1 MNRRALC
8 CLFLSLFCIALFS
21 GIEAW
26 ASPPAN
32 NKGNVK
38 ASDQMDVLL
47 SSMQQELQRAQSSLG
62 KLDPAPYFLSY
73 SVYDQTVAVA
83 VGSQGEL
90 VNSTHGHVRNA
101 DVTMRIGAPALD
113 NSHAQNR
120 ASARTT
126 GLLPLNDDR
135 DALAHELWRLTYEEY
150 RKASKA
156 YLNVKTNTQ
165 VHAQEEDTSADFST
179 EKPSA
184 HSDYKEVAPSADQQ
198 ALEKFVREYSAH
210 FRKYPY
216 IYSSLVVI
224 NAQKSQLHFLST
236 EGASVVAPNAYIRV
250 AIEAETRA
258 DDGMELMR
266 VETFQAGSIDHLP
279 GEAEISARVEKMASD
294 LKALREAPVAEPF
307 AGPALLSGRAS
318 AVFFHEVLG
327 HRLEGHRQR
336 GEQEG
341 QTFTKKIGQP
351 VLPDFLSVV
360 DDPTQRKLNGLDL
373 GGWYEYDDEG
383 VPATRVEVIQ
393 NGILKNFLMSRM
405 PIKNF
410 ANSNGHGRSQPGL
423 MPTGRQ
429 GNLIVSSS
437 RTVKDSELR
446 QKLIEEIKKQ
456 GKPYGLYFED
466 IQGGFTLTQRSMPQ
480 AFQVLPVLVWRVYP
494 DGRPDELVR
503 GIDIVGTPLAA
514 MNRILLTG
522 DKTDVFNGICG
533 AESGQVPVAAAAP
546 AMLFSEIEV
555 QKRAHSL
562 NRPPILP
569 APVDDVAGSIKNA
582 GAK

>member
-1 MNRRALC
+1 MTSQFRHFSLLR
-8 CLFLSLFCIALFS
+8 LFVGLAFAIPS
-21 GIEAW
+21 W
-26 ASPPAN
+26 A
-32 NKGNVK
+32 
-38 ASDQMDVLL
+38 ASSTDKPDVLL
-47 SSMQQELQRAQSSLG
+47 STMQAELQRAQTSLG

-73 SVYDQTVAVA
+73 SVYDQSIAIA
-83 VGSQGEL
+83 AGSQGS
-90 VNSTHGHVRNA
+90 VVTSTHARRRSA
-101 DVTMRIGAPALD
+101 DVTMRIGTAALD
-113 NSHAQNR
+113 NSHQQNR

-126 GLLPLNDDR
+126 GTLPLDDDR
-135 DALAHELWRLTYEEY
+135 NAIAHELWQLTYEEY

-156 YLNVKTNTQ
+156 YASVKTNTQ
-165 VHAQEEDTSADFST
+165 VQAKEEDTSPDFSE
-179 EKPSA
+179 EKPPTHVDNKDAGSI
-184 HSDYKEVAPSADQQ
+184 PDQR
-198 ALEKFVREYSAH
+198 ALERFVRAYSGH

-216 IYSSLVVI
+216 IYSSMVLI
-224 NAQKSQLHFLST
+224 TAQKTRFHFLST
-236 EGASVVAPNAYIRV
+236 EGNRIVTPSAYIRV

-258 DDGMELMR
+258 DDGMELIR
-266 VETFQAGSIDHLP
+266 VETFQAESLDHLP
-279 GEAEISARVEKMASD
+279 QASEIEARVEKMATD

-307 AGPALLSGRAS
+307 DGPALLSGRAT

-341 QTFTKKIGQP
+341 QTFTKKVGQS

-360 DDPTQRKLNGLDL
+360 DDPTVSKLNGIDL
-373 GGWYEYDDEG
+373 GGYYEFDDEG
-383 VPATRVEVIQ
+383 MPAAKVDVIQ
-393 NGILKNFLMSRM
+393 NGILENFLMSRM
-405 PIKNF
+405 PVKNF
-410 ANSNGHGRSQPGL
+410 SNSNGHGRSQPGL
-423 MPTGRQ
+423 MATGRQ
-429 GNLIVSSS
+429 GNLIVSSNK
-437 RTVKDSELR
+437 TVKDSELR
-446 QKLIEEIKKQ
+446 QKLIDEIKKQ

-466 IQGGFTLTQRSMPQ
+466 IQGGFTLTQRTMPQ

-494 DGRPDELVR
+494 DGKPDELVR

-514 MNRILLTG
+514 MNRILVTG
-522 DKTDVFNGICG
+522 EKTEIFNGVCG

-569 APVDDVAGSIKNA
+569 APVEDQGSAKT